1 MPYIQ
6 GHIEH
11 VIHQSDGYFVLAVKV
26 HDTDFTVR
34 DKVAKVSGY
43 LCGLTVLRGGIPIRI
58 DGEWISHPKWGRQM
72 KPKGWHPWAT
82 TNSGRV
88 RFLSECVDGFEDIDL
103 TTHLVETFGEDVFDV
118 LSDPPRCKSSLAESD
133 IRHSQLETMLLH
145 WRTARTLSDLSMFL
159 QAYEMGPENVK
170 DIYTRFGHDVIDII
184 SNNPYR
190 LTAVEGFPFE
200 RADRIAMH
208 LGIPRDDPRR
218 VEGAVLWLLRTQ
230 AQQGHLY
237 VRRGELPVLL
247 TELIQTEQIDPF
259 KIEDLY
265 GALQTAVTT
274 LEERRIVTVD
284 SNAGVYL
291 PELYIYERGGG
302 RKLADFLT
310 PSELQVDL
318 DSFLAE
324 YQKGNQIELSEAQ
337 RDAVRKL
344 VEHRVLVL
352 TGLPGTG
359 KTTVIRA
366 LVSVFKRSKMSF
378 SLMAPT
384 GIAAKR
390 LASVTG
396 EEAMTIH
403 RTFGFN
409 GSAWNYNGSHK
420 FGVGAVIV
428 DEMSMVDQELFYRV
442 LDALHPSTMVVL
454 VGDDAQLPSVG
465 PGNVMRELLSCP
477 HIPNVRLTQIFRQ
490 AATSAIVVASHKI
503 NRGKTP
509 LLEVRNPESEFQ
521 FVQIADEGKIVD
533 FIVEAAAKL
542 KGRDANF
549 QVLSPKYEGDVGV
562 NILNERL
569 RERLNPS
576 GVQREWKLGKL
587 FVREGD
593 RLMVVKNTYSLNIYN
608 GDMGKLMAIEREHL
622 VVRIHGIGSG
632 SFDSYVNIPKTSALT
647 VLKLAYAITVHKSQ
661 GSEFDTILMPIT
673 RSQGR
678 MLQRNLFYTAVTR
691 ARKKVWLLGD
701 SMAVLRAIAND
712 KVVQRNTVFGRIVSE
727 AFERLR
733 SEQPTIG
740 VDSSHELSTGG

>member
-11 VIHQSDGYFVLAVKV
+11 VIHQSDGYFVLAVVV
-26 HDTDFTVR
+26 HDTDFAVR
-34 DKVAKVSGY
+34 DKVAKVSGH
-43 LCGLTVLRGGIPIRI
+43 LCGLTVLRGGVPIRI
-58 DGEWISHPKWGRQM
+58 AGEWVSHPKWGRQL
-72 KPKGWHPWAT
+72 KPSGWYPWSN
-82 TNSGRV
+82 TNNGRI
-88 RFLSECVDGFEDIDL
+88 RFLNECIDGFGDIDL
-103 TTHLVETFGEDVFDV
+103 TTHLVETFGEEVFSV
-118 LSDPPRCKSSLAESD
+118 LSDPPRCHTALAPED
-133 IRHSQLETMLLH
+133 ERHGILDSMLLR
-145 WRTARTLSDLSMFL
+145 WRTARTLSELSMFL
-159 QAYEMGPENVK
+159 QTYEMGPESVK
-170 DIYTRFGHDVIDII
+170 DIYSRFGHDVIEII

-190 LTAVEGFPFE
+190 LTAVDGFPFE
-200 RADRIAMH
+200 RADRIAMR

-218 VEGAVLWLLRTQ
+218 VEGAVLWLLRMQ
-230 AQQGHLY
+230 AQQGHLF
-237 VRRGELPVLL
+237 VRRGELPGLL
-247 TELIQTEQIDPF
+247 NELIQTEQVEPF
-259 KIEDLY
+259 MINDLY
-265 GALQTAVTT
+265 GALQSAVSR
-274 LEERRIVTVD
+274 LEETKIVTLD
-284 SNAGVYL
+284 TSAGVYL
-291 PELYIYERGGG
+291 PELFMYERGGG

-318 DSFLAE
+318 DIFLAE
-324 YQKGNQIELSEAQ
+324 YQKGNAIELSEAQ

-366 LVSVFKRSKMSF
+366 LVSVFKRSKLSF
-378 SLMAPT
+378 ALMAPT

-409 GSAWNYNGSHK
+409 GSTWDYNGARKYS
-420 FGVGAVIV
+420 VGAVIV
-428 DEMSMVDQELFYRV
+428 DETSMVDQELFFRI
-442 LDALHPSTMVVL
+442 LDALHPSTMIVL

-477 HIPNVRLTQIFRQ
+477 QIPNVRLTQIFRQ

-503 NRGKTP
+503 NRGKSP
-509 LLEVRNPESEFQ
+509 LPEQRDLDSEFQ
-521 FVQIADEGKIVD
+521 FVQINDEGKIVD

-549 QVLSPKYEGDVGV
+549 QVLSPKYEGNVGV
-562 NILNERL
+562 NVLNERL
-569 RERLNPS
+569 RERLNPEEA
-576 GVQREWKLGKL
+576 GKKEWKLGPL

-593 RLMVVKNTYSLNIYN
+593 RLMVVKNDYSLNIYN
-608 GDMGKLMAIEREHL
+608 GDMGKLISIERDSL
-622 VVRIHGIGSG
+622 AVRIHGIGVG
-632 SFDSYVNIPKTSALT
+632 SFDSMVNIPKTNAIHL
-647 VLKLAYAITVHKSQ
+647 LKLAYAITVHKSQ

-712 KVVQRNTVFGRIVSE
+712 KVVQRNTVFGRVISDAYQALAGVSDGHDDPRK
-727 AFERLR
+727 AA
-733 SEQPTIG
+733 G
-740 VDSSHELSTGG
+740 A